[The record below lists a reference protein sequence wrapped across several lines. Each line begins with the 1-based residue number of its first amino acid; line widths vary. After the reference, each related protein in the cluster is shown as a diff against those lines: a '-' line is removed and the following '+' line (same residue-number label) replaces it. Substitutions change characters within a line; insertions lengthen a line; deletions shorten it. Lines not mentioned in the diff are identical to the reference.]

1 VTEHL
6 KSNRS
11 FILAALVAFAG
22 FFALDTFLFANEGFR
37 HTLGDATQEGQV
49 LSKVERARKQAELA
63 DVIFFGSSYVRSGIS
78 GEPFLEN
85 GVLPF
90 NFGVSGG
97 AQVFDYFALE
107 RIAPILSARAD
118 KPTLVVEL
126 KTDALLRAPDNAW
139 SEYPQYIAIVRSR
152 GEMLRHAPAL
162 LDNFRAFNMT
172 SPFLSGL
179 LIPSSIYR
187 SHVVPVLGAS
197 AALEGTFYGPED
209 FSGYSALYTQATPAM
224 VLSGREQPAPLSD
237 FYPAKIDFLKKFLK
251 LAESTGSRVV
261 LFQSPTMMMG
271 RDGRVLDLLF
281 ENLAHEFPNAKIIR
295 TSDYSLEVA
304 DFDEGR
310 HPNIRGADKISREL
324 IRLLE
329 LQRPSEA
336 LAAKIRSGFQQIE
349 VPDFAN
355 WTTATATT
363 GAGDQLTFKPVDRA
377 GAVIAE
383 SQPIPIQPDRDW
395 VLEFATPEISG
406 NVMVEISWKESK
418 TGRADSVSSVSQLPS
433 PPWGTAARFFLR
445 VRPTAPT
452 VRVRIL
458 DYGALAGRPLASG
471 RLKLLRLWSNAA

>member
-1 VTEHL
+1 VAEHVQT
-6 KSNRS
+6 NRS
-11 FILAALVAFAG
+11 FIVAAIVAFAG
-22 FFALDTFLFANEGFR
+22 FFAVDSFLFANEGFR

-49 LSKVERARKQAELA
+49 LSKVERAREQAELA
-63 DVIFFGSSYVRSGIS
+63 DVILFGSSYVRSGIS

-107 RIAPILSARAD
+107 RIAPILSARTT

-126 KTDALLRAPDNAW
+126 KTDALLRTPDNAW

-152 GEMLRHAPAL
+152 GEMVRHAPAL
-162 LDNFRAFNMT
+162 LDNFRAFNMM

-187 SHVVPVLGAS
+187 SHAVPVLGAR
-197 AALEGTFYGPED
+197 AELQGTFYGPED

-224 VLSGREQPAPLSD
+224 VLSGREQPALLSD
-237 FYPAKIDFLKKFLK
+237 FYGAKIDFLKKFLQR
-251 LAESTGSRVV
+251 ATSTGSRVV

-271 RDGRVLDLLF
+271 RDARVLDLLF
-281 ENLAHEFPNAKIIR
+281 DVLAHQFPDAKIIR
-295 TSDYSLEVA
+295 TSDYSLDVA

-324 IRLLE
+324 IRLLG
-329 LQRPSEA
+329 LRGSSEA
-336 LAAKIRSGFQQIE
+336 VSNKIRAGFLQAGIPE
-349 VPDFAN
+349 FSK
-355 WTTATATT
+355 WTTAAGTTA
-363 GAGDQLTFKPVDRA
+363 GGLEISFEAADRA
-377 GAVIAE
+377 GAMIAE
-383 SQPIPIQPDRDW
+383 SQPIPIEPGRDW
-395 VLEFATPEISG
+395 VLEFATPQILG
-406 NVMVEISWKESK
+406 NAMVEISWHEPR
-418 TGRADSVSSVSQLPS
+418 TGRAKSVSTVSQLES

-445 VRPTAPT
+445 VRPTAST
-452 VRVRIL
+452 VTVRIL

-471 RLKLLRLWSNAA
+471 RLKLLRFWSNAA